1 MSPANDPAANDPA
14 RSPDSATRPL
24 AETPSSGQATA
35 DDPTNR
41 SATPTDA
48 TDPTGDLSPHASFDG
63 GDLDCGNGLL
73 LLIRR
78 HIDPLEVGQRLEI
91 RSREASVRTDLPAW
105 CRLTNNPLVGQ
116 SSHGVETR
124 FVVTKGARTTTKRVV
139 PTIESQP
146 AIEPQPMTEP
156 RSAIEPKVAVAAT
169 TETPLSA
176 DRRATAP
183 PPDLP
188 AAVHMPA
195 AVPLPALPVMGI
207 GSWPRPRWLM
217 QALAERLQGRLSE
230 ADFQAT
236 ANDAVRLVVDHQ
248 QRAGV
253 QVLTDGEQR
262 RDNYASFVG
271 GILDNCQLI
280 PLTDLL
286 PYVDDPDKFAAEL
299 QALDIPASEVRHP
312 AVFGPLGRSRP
323 LAVHEHRFVA
333 GLSNLP
339 CKVALPGPY
348 LLTRTMWLECVSDRA
363 YTCRNALARDVVRVL
378 REELVELLQAGVAL
392 VQFDEPVL
400 TEVVFGQPSEKRS
413 FMCGALSE
421 RLPPAEELAFALRL
435 FQELT
440 ADLPQ
445 ERIALHVCRGNWTP
459 DESKALSGSYQP
471 LLEFLCQVP
480 VGNYFLEACTPRAGE
495 WDMLADLPR
504 DRRLGLGMVNQKVSA
519 VEDSA
524 KIVARVEAAL
534 QRFGDRLML
543 TPDCGFATFA
553 DNPLSS
559 AEVATA
565 KLAALTHARA
575 EILGHGR

>member
-1 MSPANDPAANDPA
+1 MSPE
-14 RSPDSATRPL
+14 PDKVPSDQLL
-24 AETPSSGQATA
+24 AEPISSAQAT
-35 DDPTNR
+35 
-41 SATPTDA
+41 SATP
-48 TDPTGDLSPHASFDG
+48 PGPHASFDG

-78 HIDPLEVGQRLEI
+78 HIDPLEVGQWLEI

-105 CRLTNNPLVGQ
+105 CRLTNNPLISQTSTG
-116 SSHGVETR
+116 SETR
-124 FVVTKGARTTTKRVV
+124 FIVAKGARTTNTRVATTRV
-139 PTIESQP
+139 PKAPTEPDRQQEPQP
-146 AIEPQPMTEP
+146 AIQPQPATAGAP
-156 RSAIEPKVAVAAT
+156 ADQPPSAGRPAAFPVIELPAVASLP
-169 TETPLSA
+169 ELS
-176 DRRATAP
+176 
-183 PPDLP
+183 
-188 AAVHMPA
+188 
-195 AVPLPALPVMGI
+195 VMGI

-217 QALAERLQGRLSE
+217 QALTERLQGRLSE
-230 ADFQAT
+230 SDFQAT
-236 ANDAVRLVVDHQ
+236 ADDAVRLVVDQ
-248 QRAGV
+248 QIRAGV

-299 QALDIPASEVRHP
+299 QALDIPAAEVRHP

-323 LAVHEHRFVA
+323 LATHEYRFVA
-333 GLSNLP
+333 GLSDTP

-378 REELVELLQAGVAL
+378 REELIELLQAGVTL

-400 TEVVFGQPSEKRS
+400 TEVVFGQSNQKRS
-413 FMCGALSE
+413 FMCGALGE
-421 RLPPAEELAFALRL
+421 RLPPAEELDFALRL
-435 FQELT
+435 FQDLT
-440 ADLPQ
+440 AGLPLP
-445 ERIALHVCRGNWTP
+445 RIALHICRGNWTP
-459 DESKALSGSYQP
+459 DESKALSGSYHP

-495 WDMLADLPR
+495 WDMLVELPA
-504 DRRLGLGMVNQKVSA
+504 DRRVGLGMVNQKIPT
-519 VEDSA
+519 VEA
-524 KIVARVEAAL
+524 ATQILPRVEAAL
-534 QRFGDRLML
+534 ARFGQRLML

-559 AEVATA
+559 AAVATA
-565 KLAALTHARA
+565 KLAALVEVRRQVMGQHS
-575 EILGHGR
+575 